1 MSQDY
6 TGVVVYHAIPATER
20 ETIMSPTSPS
30 DRARIHTEN
39 DAPES
44 VPAACILPDPV
55 RQRALLNAFHRET
68 KSHEELAAMLMT
80 VNASLEQHYHA
91 LRKEQETQNAEDT
104 EARLLEEIQ
113 GLEVQRFDLMSRL
126 HGERLDQYGL
136 MPYRTP

>member
-6 TGVVVYHAIPATER
+6 TGVVVYHATPATER
-20 ETIMSPTSPS
+20 ETPMSPSS
-30 DRARIHTEN
+30 ANDRVRTDTEN
-39 DAPES
+39 RAPES

-80 VNASLEQHYHA
+80 VNASLEQHYQD
-91 LRKEQETQNAEDT
+91 LRRKQEAEASAEE